1 MSKINYHLS
10 EMSEFCSRGQHGFC
24 LSGSGVELNF
34 VKLAREKVCRGRD
47 GGMANDWL
55 FHWESLLAVNVYM
68 CVLAISNRC

>member
-10 EMSEFCSRGQHGFC
+10 EMSEFCSRGTAWI

-34 VKLAREKVCRGRD
+34 VKLAPKKVCRGRD